1 MSRKIAREEF
11 FKLIF
16 EAEMNGVQPNQI
28 VDEFIERNESQLNS
42 NGKKFIKSFAEGISE
57 KSQEIDEKLDAVIE
71 NWSLERLPKVEK
83 SLLRF
88 ATYELMYENTG
99 HEIVLNEV
107 IELAKVY
114 GEEKSHEFINGVLAK
129 IITK

>member
-1 MSRKIAREEF
+1 
-11 FKLIF
+11 
-16 EAEMNGVQPNQI
+16 
-28 VDEFIERNESQLNS
+28 
-42 NGKKFIKSFAEGISE
+42 
-57 KSQEIDEKLDAVIE
+57 
-71 NWSLERLPKVEK
+71 
-83 SLLRF
+83 LRF